1 MTLAPGTRLGVYEV
15 IGTPRAGAMGEFHR
29 ARGTRLWPD
38 VALEV
43 LPEAAAARLGSEA
56 LVTPGA
62 RLGQYEIVA
71 PLGAGGMGEVY
82 RARHLSLDREV
93 AVKLLPPRLASD
105 EAARA
110 RFEREARAVAA
121 LSHPN
126 ILAIHD
132 FGQQDGVV
140 YAVTELLRGETLRAL
155 VGRGALPTRKVVQI
169 GASIA
174 DGLAAA
180 HERGII
186 HRDIKPENV
195 FITDDGHVKILDFG
209 LARQEVT
216 ALADETSDGQTF
228 AGATESGHGVGHGR
242 IHGAGAGQR
251 ANRRSACRH
260 LRARVRAV
268 RDGVGPSRLLA
279 RNRARDDDGDPSGRP
294 ARHRRRSGHAAGG
307 VRERRAPLPREAG
320 GGALPVRA

>member
-1 MTLAPGTRLGVYEV
+1 MT
-15 IGTPRAGAMGEFHR
+15 
-29 ARGTRLWPD
+29 
-38 VALEV
+38 
-43 LPEAAAARLGSEA
+43 
-56 LVTPGA
+56 
-62 RLGQYEIVA
+62 
-71 PLGAGGMGEVY
+71 
-82 RARHLSLDREV
+82 
-93 AVKLLPPRLASD
+93 
-105 EAARA
+105 
-110 RFEREARAVAA
+110 
-121 LSHPN
+121 
-126 ILAIHD
+126 HD

-228 AGATESGHGVGHGR
+228 AGATDPGTVLGTVGYM
-242 IHGAGAGQR
+242 
-251 ANRRSACRH
+251 
-260 LRARVRAV
+260 
-268 RDGVGPSRLLA
+268 DP
-279 RNRARDDDGDPSGRP
+279 PSGADP
-294 ARHRRRSGHAAGG
+294 ARRADQFDAERDIGEAALYDSATAVGEPNDPRVG
-307 VRERRAPLPREAG
+307 VTRP
-320 GGALPVRA
+320 